1 MTSRSHSHGL
11 ALSAGFRAVLTA
23 GAFALLTPV
32 AQAQSPVVMKLS
44 TPTLNDVQH
53 QFLIR
58 YKAEL
63 EKRSGGRIKADIYPA
78 SQLGPIPRQIEAVQL
93 GAVQV
98 FICPPEFLDGVDPRF
113 SVPSAVGIFKDIP
126 NMDKSLKDPEFRKA
140 YFPIGANRGIKVG
153 AMFLSGPVGINS
165 RDPIRHIA
173 DVKGKKLRVLA
184 SPLQMAPI
192 SAMGGSPVPMALSAV
207 LPALQQGAIDG
218 VLSVLPVL
226 SAFRYYDAA
235 KYFTNTDF
243 SMITSQA
250 SISKVWFDKQP
261 KDLQKII
268 EESALAASSD
278 LYPWAVEFHARE
290 KKKWVEHK
298 GEIIDLPA
306 AEREAELAKLV
317 KLTDGLIKEKP
328 ALEPLYKTMKAVAA
342 RH

>member
-1 MTSRSHSHGL
+1 MTSRSHSHGP

-23 GAFALLTPV
+23 GALVLLTPV

-173 DVKGKKLRVLA
+173 DIKGKKLRVLA

-278 LYPWAVEFHARE
+278 LYPWAMEFHARE

-317 KLTDGLIKEKP
+317 KLTNGLIKEKP

>member
-1 MTSRSHSHGL
+1 MVSASHSGR
-11 ALSAGFRAVLTA
+11 ALRSTFRAVLA
-23 GAFALLTPV
+23 LSAFALLTPV
-32 AQAQSPVVMKLS
+32 AKAQSPVVMKLS

-98 FICPPEFLDGVDPRF
+98 FVCPPEFLDGVDPRF

-140 YFPIGANRGIKVG
+140 YFPVGANRGIKIG
-153 AMFLSGPVGINS
+153 AMFLSGPIGINS

-184 SPLQMAPI
+184 SPLQMEPI
-192 SAMGGSPVPMALSAV
+192 IAMGGSPVPMALSAV

-261 KDLQKII
+261 KDLQTII
-268 EESALAASSD
+268 EEAALAASSD
-278 LYPWAVEFHARE
+278 LYPWAMEFHARE
-290 KKKWVEHK
+290 KKKWVDNK
-298 GEIIDLPA
+298 GEIIDLPK
-306 AEREAELAKLV
+306 AERDAELV
-317 KLTDGLIKEKP
+317 KLVVLTDKLIKEKP
-328 ALEPLYKTMKAVAA
+328 ALEPLYKTMKTVAA